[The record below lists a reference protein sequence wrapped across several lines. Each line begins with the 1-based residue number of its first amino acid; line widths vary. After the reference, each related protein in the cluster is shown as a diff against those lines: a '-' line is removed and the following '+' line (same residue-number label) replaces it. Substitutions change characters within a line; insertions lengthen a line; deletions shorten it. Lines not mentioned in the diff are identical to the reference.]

1 MEKCEWLTDREK
13 AIFNLFYRR
22 WQIEAIAA
30 EMDVS
35 RGTINNVLRHIREKQ
50 NNLFTAGND
59 SPQFFVF
66 NLSLICISFGQADIH
81 FLI

>member
-1 MEKCEWLTDREK
+1 M
-13 AIFNLFYRR
+13 FF
-22 WQIEAIAA
+22 
-30 EMDVS
+30 
-35 RGTINNVLRHIREKQ
+35 GTSGKKQ